1 MALQQ
6 TLGIGLSFDYDH
18 ETELKP
24 GESPSVHRLR
34 ARAAK
39 SAIAHI
45 RQLYNPT
52 LAQKK
57 LESIHD
63 PDERQKASDAL
74 RQSVKE
80 ETELLSQSLMELIP
94 SNADAPEGT
103 EGLEMQ
109 LLAESDIPGRV
120 QPGAGL
126 VAEIGET
133 PDLMEDMMRKE
144 FGNDYVDDP
153 WVQQGLRK
161 EEISLEDLEKMRKIV
176 KKDVYEKSDKGA
188 ILFTNQTT
196 FVLLAC
202 HVFSLFFAMIFL
214 SR

>member
-161 EEISLEDLEKMRKIV
+161 EEISLEDLEKMKKIV

-196 FVLLAC
+196 FVFVSMPRFLTLFC
-202 HVFSLFFAMIFL
+202 HDFFV
-214 SR
+214 